1 MVVVSGLRVEVKMS
15 TQVSLKSK
23 TFNPLHLHLL
33 KQLLESALLGKGHMN
48 FQFYLFLEES
58 FRTAL
63 MDFKIFK
70 SLMLFYLIV
79 NFLLASTSV
88 LTNSKPQPANLTLK
102 TLTENGLWSWKLTR
116 KPPMTRTFWRI
127 FHHPMRGD
135 AGENGPIAEKLLMR
149 RISESILIIS
159 N

>member
-1 MVVVSGLRVEVKMS
+1 MVVVSGLRVVRVVVKMS

-33 KQLLESALLGKGHMN
+33 KQIRELALLGMGHLN

-88 LTNSKPQPANLTLK
+88 LTNSKPQLANLTLK
-102 TLTENGLWSWKLTR
+102 THTESRLR
-116 KPPMTRTFWRI
+116 P
-127 FHHPMRGD
+127 
-135 AGENGPIAEKLLMR
+135 
-149 RISESILIIS
+149 
-159 N
+159 